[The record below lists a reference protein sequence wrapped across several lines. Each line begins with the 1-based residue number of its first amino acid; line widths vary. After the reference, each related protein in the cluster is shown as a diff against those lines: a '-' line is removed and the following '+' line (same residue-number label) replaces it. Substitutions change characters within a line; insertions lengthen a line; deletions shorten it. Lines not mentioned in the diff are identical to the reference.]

1 MKYVIVGGVAGG
13 ATAAARIRRNTEEAE
28 IILFEKGEYIS
39 YANCGLPYYI
49 GGVIADREKLF
60 VQTPQAFGR
69 RFNLDVRVQS
79 EVVAIHPSEKT
90 VDIRTSDGKT
100 YSETYDQLLLS
111 PGASPVRP
119 PLHGIDHEGIF
130 TLRNVND
137 TDRIKEYLQSHSVKR
152 AVIIGAGFIGLEM
165 AENLQETGAEVAI
178 VEMANQVMAPID
190 FSMASLVHEHL
201 LQKGVRLYLEQ
212 AVASFERT
220 ADGLEVVFK
229 SGEKLGADMV
239 MLSIGVRA
247 NTVLASEAG
256 LELGEMRGIKV
267 DDYLQTSDPHIYAVG
282 DAIEFRHP
290 VTEKPWLNFLAGP
303 ANRQARIVAD
313 NMVFGN
319 KIKYEGAVGTS
330 IAKVFDMTV
339 AASGLP
345 AKRLKQVG
353 IDYLSA
359 TIHPASHAGYYP
371 DALPMT
377 VKITFSPKDGK
388 LLGAQIVGYNGVDKR
403 IDEFSQVIKH
413 QGTIYDLMTL
423 EQAYAP
429 PFSSAKDPVAVA
441 GYVAGNILNGKM
453 QPLYWRELR
462 DADLSKVT
470 LIDVRTPDEFALGAL
485 KGAVNIP
492 LDDMRGRI
500 KEIPTDKPVYLYCG
514 VGLRGYLASNILL
527 QNGYKEV
534 KNLVGGL
541 KLYKAATAPLPTPK
555 AFSNGASAVENSSS
569 ACPSERLL
577 HTVTPSV
584 RTVKV
589 DACGISCPGPIMKL
603 KKNMEELA
611 DGERLEIIATDAGF
625 PRDAEAWCQTTGNRF
640 VSVESGV
647 GKYQVVVEKKTREA
661 CPTQVCKE
669 DKGKTFIMFSDDLD
683 KVLAT
688 FVLAN
693 GAVATGHKVTIFFTF
708 WGLNAIKKIE
718 KPKVEKDIF
727 GKMFGMML
735 PSSSLKLKLSKMNM
749 GGMGTRMMRYIMNKK
764 NIESLESLRS
774 QAIQNGVEFIACQMS
789 MDVMGVKREELL
801 DNVTIGGVATY
812 MNRAEQANVNLF
824 I

>member
-13 ATAAARIRRNTEEAE
+13 ATAAARIRRNTEDAE

-49 GGVIADREKLF
+49 GGVIAEREKLF
-60 VQTPQAFGR
+60 VQTPQAFGK
-69 RFNLDVRVQS
+69 RFNIDVRTQS
-79 EVVAIHPSEKT
+79 EVVAVHPAEKT

-100 YSETYDQLLLS
+100 YTEHYDKLLLS

-119 PLHGIDHEGIF
+119 PLPGIDNEGIF

-137 TDRIKEYLQSHSVKR
+137 TDAIKGYLQQHKVKR

-165 AENLQETGAEVAI
+165 AENLQEAGAEVAV

-201 LQKGVRLYLEQ
+201 LQKGVRLYLEK
-212 AVASFERT
+212 AVDAFERT
-220 ADGLEVVFK
+220 ANGLEVIFK
-229 SGEKLGADMV
+229 SGERLSADMV
-239 MLSIGVRA
+239 LLSIGVRP
-247 NTVLASEAG
+247 NTSLATEAG
-256 LELGEMRGIKV
+256 LEIGEMRGIKV
-267 DDYLQTSDPHIYAVG
+267 NDYLQTSDEHIYAVG

-290 VTEKPWLNFLAGP
+290 LTDKPWLNYLAGP

-319 KIKYEGAVGTS
+319 EVTYEGAIGTS

-345 AKRLKQVG
+345 AKRLKQAG

-359 TIHPASHAGYYP
+359 TIHSGSHAGYYP
-371 DALPMT
+371 DALQMSI
-377 VKITFSPKDGK
+377 KITFSPTDGK

-413 QGTIYDLMTL
+413 NGTVYDLMAL

-453 QPLYWRELR
+453 HPLYWRELQV
-462 DADLSKVT
+462 ADLSKIT
-470 LIDVRTPDEFALGAL
+470 LVDVRTPDEFALGSL

-492 LDDMRGRI
+492 LDDMRERMQ
-500 KEIPTDKPVYLYCG
+500 EIPHDKPIYLYCG

-527 QNGYKEV
+527 MNGYKEV
-534 KNLVGGL
+534 KNLIGGL
-541 KLYKAATAPLPTPK
+541 KLYKAATAPLPEPK
-555 AFSNGASAVENSSS
+555 IFTATLSDGGKQVV
-569 ACPSERLL
+569 PS
-577 HTVTPSV
+577 TVIPSIKAI
-584 RTVKV
+584 KV

-603 KKNMEELA
+603 KKSMEELA
-611 DGERLEIIATDAGF
+611 DGERLEIVATDAGF
-625 PRDAEAWCQTTGNRF
+625 PRDAEAWCQTPGNRF
-640 VSVESGV
+640 VSVHSGG
-647 GKYQVVVEKKTREA
+647 GKYQVIVEKNTPQMCTTE
-661 CPTQVCKE
+661 TCKA
-669 DKGKTFIMFSDDLD
+669 DKGKTFILFSDDLD

-693 GAVATGHKVTIFFTF
+693 GAVATGEKVTIFFTF
-708 WGLNAIKKIE
+708 WGLNAIKKMN
-718 KPKVEKDIF
+718 KPAVKKDFF

-749 GGMGTRMMRYIMNKK
+749 GGMGSKMMRYIMNKK
-764 NIESLESLRS
+764 NIESLESLRE